1 MNTLG
6 KWLLLGAVIV
16 AARPAAAQRPDPWA
30 AEVDR
35 ALAAAG
41 RTIGPRGAR
50 TDRPSWTGVLPAGGT
65 TTIPV
70 RLTAGVRYVVIAACD
85 RDCARL
91 GLQVRDPR
99 QYDLA
104 ADASATRQPAV
115 VIIPSV
121 SGPHTVTLTMG
132 ACRVAPCRVGVLV
145 VEVGP
150 PGGGGEAR

>member
-1 MNTLG
+1 MITPP
-6 KWLLLGAVIV
+6 KWLLIVGAIAV
-16 AARPAAAQRPDPWA
+16 ARPAAAQRPDPWA
-30 AEVDR
+30 AEVVR

-41 RTIGPRGAR
+41 RAVGERDAKTAGP
-50 TDRPSWTGVLPAGGT
+50 PWTGVLSTGGT
-65 TTIPV
+65 TTFPV
-70 RLTAGVRYVVIAACD
+70 RLTAGVKYVVIAACD

-99 QYDLA
+99 HYDLA

-115 VIIPSV
+115 VVTPSV
-121 SGPHTVTLTMG
+121 SGAHTITLTMG

-145 VEVGP
+145 VEAGP